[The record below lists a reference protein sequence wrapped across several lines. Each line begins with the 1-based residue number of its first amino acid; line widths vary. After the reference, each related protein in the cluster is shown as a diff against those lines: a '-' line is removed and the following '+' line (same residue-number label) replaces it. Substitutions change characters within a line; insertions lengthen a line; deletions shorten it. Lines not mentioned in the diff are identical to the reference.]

1 MIAPFD
7 RFRPLPSPF
16 AICFC
21 FVFAALC
28 VAASPSAKAFLQ
40 QQQQQQQRTI
50 FPLVQIVDQQQQLDS
65 DAQTVPTHFRPSS
78 IAFLCANSFPPS
90 PQLAQMCADLTGIVL
105 LPSADDNDGP
115 RRPILIGPEGIG
127 IGTQRKRH
135 FWSGRIAAFEG
146 RAENGA
152 LETNGGGSAEKRG
165 YDYIRFGR
173 RSSAAF
179 ATPKFAKQQ
188 RKKSAD
194 TSGARTAYD
203 YIRFG

>member
-16 AICFC
+16 AIGFC

-40 QQQQQQQRTI
+40 QQQQQTTL
-50 FPLVQIVDQQQQLDS
+50 PLVQIVDQQQLDS
-65 DAQTVPTHFRPSS
+65 DAQTVPAHFRPSS

-105 LPSADDNDGP
+105 LPSADDDDGP

-135 FWSGRIAAFEG
+135 FWSGRIAALEG

-152 LETNGGGSAEKRG
+152 GGTNGGGSAEKRA

-173 RSSAAF
+173 RSSAVA
-179 ATPKFAKQQ
+179 AIPKLAKQQ